1 MAGRAGLSRYQRL
14 VLVATTLMLMLHHA
28 PTVHADIL
36 VYQMLNDQ
44 IIEEFRDLPG
54 TFGGEIPDTGMK
66 VLADRADPPD
76 GCTEMRKP
84 PNSTSKFAVV
94 IARYN
99 CSFEVKV
106 RNAQQ
111 AGFAMAIVH
120 NVGSNDLEH
129 MSASHP
135 QDLLIPSVF
144 VGESSGRSIIEAYTY
159 AHDYALV
166 ITDDIPFNISNN
178 LIIPFAIV
186 VGLCFIIMVLF
197 MIIRCIRERRRTLRN
212 RLPARLL
219 KRIGIVKFAK
229 GMQFDTCAICL
240 DDFVENERL
249 RVLPCRHA
257 YHAQCID
264 PWLTKNRRVCP
275 ICKRK
280 VIVRG
285 ERLQPR
291 RRWPSDSMSSSDPD
305 ETTPLLNSNANENNP
320 TAAGAAA
327 PPATTSS
334 NQPSA
339 AQPPTN
345 SSSSAAAAAAT
356 GVIQTSPRRTV
367 HDQLPQQERL
377 QQNSTGADDG
387 AAPSSHVVSGLL
399 SDDDDELLDDRNVP
413 NSRWLVSRWRRNNAT
428 DQQQQP
434 ADNSPYSPI
443 ADEAPL
449 SRWQRFKRLFT
460 RRPADAE
467 EEDDAEPR
475 PQPAQSVPSE
485 MIAAAAA
492 ASSTTTTTTNITTS
506 PATIGN
512 SNNILNVHLAGSFHG
527 SEDTTDDELLGAMSR
542 DVAKRRQ
549 FRSAPDMPS
558 TSVTTERAWVG
569 VAALPN
575 PNFNPTAQAG
585 AIPDYLHPITLPA
598 GPGNGRSAGS
608 RSQPRRSRNRG
619 RPPHTGGG
627 GGGAGGGHIV

>member
-1 MAGRAGLSRYQRL
+1 MTGQRL
-14 VLVATTLMLMLHHA
+14 PPRSGFVHYQAFVLLATIMLMLHHA
-28 PTVHADIL
+28 PAARADIL

-66 VLADRADPPD
+66 VLADWADPPD
-76 GCTEMRKP
+76 GCTEFHRKP
-84 PNSTSKFAVV
+84 PNNSSKYAVV

-111 AGFAMAIVH
+111 AGYALAIIH

-135 QDLLIPSVF
+135 QDLIIPSVF

-159 AHDYALV
+159 DHDFALV

-212 RLPARLL
+212 RLPARML

-229 GMQFDTCAICL
+229 GMQYDTCAICL

-305 ETTPLLNSNANENNP
+305 ETTPLLNSTNESNQQ
-320 TAAGAAA
+320 AAGVT
-327 PPATTSS
+327 PPATSS
-334 NQPSA
+334 SSQ
-339 AQPPTN
+339 AQNGPTNADN
-345 SSSSAAAAAAT
+345 SSSA
-356 GVIQTSPRRTV
+356 GVIQTSPRRTA
-367 HDQLPQQERL
+367 HDQLPQHQQQL
-377 QQNSTGADDG
+377 QQNST
-387 AAPSSHVVSGLL
+387 PTSHVVNVLP

-413 NSRWLVSRWRRNNAT
+413 NARWLGRGRPGPE
-428 DQQQQP
+428 QQQEP
-434 ADNSPYSPI
+434 MNESPYSPI
-443 ADEAPL
+443 GDEATL

-460 RRPADAE
+460 RTTVENDADEDIDPEPPSNQPQTTPASATT
-467 EEDDAEPR
+467 AATG
-475 PQPAQSVPSE
+475 PAL
-485 MIAAAAA
+485 
-492 ASSTTTTTTNITTS
+492 
-506 PATIGN
+506 IGN

-558 TSVTTERAWVG
+558 TSTVASSAGAPRVG

-575 PNFNPTAQAG
+575 ENFNPTVQ
-585 AIPDYLHPITLPA
+585 IPDYLHRITLPA
-598 GPGNGRSAGS
+598 GPGNGGPARTGGS
-608 RSQPRRSRNRG
+608 SRGQPRRSRNRG
-619 RPPHTGGG
+619 RPHNGGG
-627 GGGAGGGHIV
+627 GDGSHIV

>member
-1 MAGRAGLSRYQRL
+1 MAGPGRTQRQRQPRRAIVCYRTF
-14 VLVATTLMLMLHHA
+14 VLLTAIMLMLHEV
-28 PTVHADIL
+28 PTVQADIL

-66 VLADRADPPD
+66 VLADRADPAD
-76 GCTEMRKP
+76 GCSEMRKP

-99 CSFEVKV
+99 CSFEEKV
-106 RNAQQ
+106 RNAQK
-111 AGFAMAIVH
+111 AGYAMAIVH

-159 AHDYALV
+159 EHEYALV

-212 RLPARLL
+212 RLPARML
-219 KRIGIVKFAK
+219 KRIGTVQFVK
-229 GMQFDTCAICL
+229 GMHYETCAICL
-240 DDFVENERL
+240 EDFVEYEQL

-285 ERLQPR
+285 ERRQPR
-291 RRWPSDSMSSSDPD
+291 RRSSSDSMSSSDTD
-305 ETTPLLNSNANENNP
+305 ENTPLLNSTNASP
-320 TAAGAAA
+320 ATAAVVAAA
-327 PPATTSS
+327 AAGSPPSS
-334 NQPSA
+334 SSYLPSA
-339 AQPPTN
+339 TVE
-345 SSSSAAAAAAT
+345 SSSSAAAATA
-356 GVIQTSPRRTV
+356 GGVGSVIQTSPQPTQPSVLLR
-367 HDQLPQQERL
+367 QQMLR
-377 QQNSTGADDG
+377 
-387 AAPSSHVVSGLL
+387 AATQSPHVINVPTS
-399 SDDDDELLDDRNVP
+399 DDELLDDRWVA
-413 NSRWLVSRWRRNNAT
+413 RVSRAST
-428 DQQQQP
+428 EQQQQQP
-434 ADNSPYSPI
+434 MDESPYSPI
-443 ADEAPL
+443 RDEAVL

-460 RRPADAE
+460 SNEPI
-467 EEDDAEPR
+467 EDDGNDNNTAPVAT
-475 PQPAQSVPSE
+475 QPA
-485 MIAAAAA
+485 ATA
-492 ASSTTTTTTNITTS
+492 STTTTG
-506 PATIGN
+506 PATVIGS
-512 SNNILNVHLAGSFHG
+512 SNNILNAHLAGSFHG
-527 SEDTTDDELLGAMSR
+527 SEDTTDDELLGAMHR

-558 TSVTTERAWVG
+558 TSVGSGSGVRVG

-575 PNFNPTAQAG
+575 VNFNPTLQPPTMPSYQQFVPNATG
-585 AIPDYLHPITLPA
+585 ASGIGTTSVS
-598 GPGNGRSAGS
+598 GNRGGGAAGS
-608 RSQPRRSRNRG
+608 GQSRRSRPRA
-619 RPPHTGGG
+619 RPNIDGGG
-627 GGGAGGGHIV
+627 SHIV

>member
-1 MAGRAGLSRYQRL
+1 METTGLAKGHKLMSDPRGQGGGEDPIFNASMIR
-14 VLVATTLMLMLHHA
+14 VAS
-28 PTVHADIL
+28 VHVPDL
-36 VYQMLNDQ
+36 LSSH

-66 VLADRADPPD
+66 VLADWADPAD
-76 GCTEMRKP
+76 GCTEFHRKP
-84 PNSTSKFAVV
+84 PNNSSKYAVV

-111 AGFAMAIVH
+111 AGYAMAIIH

-135 QDLLIPSVF
+135 QDIIIPSVF

-159 AHDYALV
+159 DHDFALV

-212 RLPARLL
+212 RLPARML

-229 GMQFDTCAICL
+229 GMQYDTCAICL

-291 RRWPSDSMSSSDPD
+291 RRWPSDSMSSSDAD
-305 ETTPLLNSNANENNP
+305 ETTPLLNSANETNQP
-320 TAAGAAA
+320 AAGVT
-327 PPATTSS
+327 PPAAT
-334 NQPSA
+334 
-339 AQPPTN
+339 
-345 SSSSAAAAAAT
+345 SSSSQAPNAPTNTDNSSAGTAT
-356 GVIQTSPRRTV
+356 AVAGVIQTSPRRTA
-367 HDQLPQQERL
+367 HDQLPQQQQQL
-377 QQNSTGADDG
+377 QQNS
-387 AAPSSHVVSGLL
+387 APSSHVVNVVP

-413 NSRWLVSRWRRNNAT
+413 NARWLGRGRPGPE
-428 DQQQQP
+428 QQQQP
-434 ADNSPYSPI
+434 MNESPYSPI
-443 ADEAPL
+443 GDEATL

-460 RRPADAE
+460 RTTVETDADEDNDADQPPSNQPQTTPASA
-467 EEDDAEPR
+467 ATTAATG
-475 PQPAQSVPSE
+475 PAL
-485 MIAAAAA
+485 ID
-492 ASSTTTTTTNITTS
+492 
-506 PATIGN
+506 N

-558 TSVTTERAWVG
+558 TSSVVTSSGTARVG

-575 PNFNPTAQAG
+575 ENFNPAVQ
-585 AIPDYLHPITLPA
+585 IPDYLHRITLPA
-598 GPGNGRSAGS
+598 GPGNGGPTRTGS
-608 RSQPRRSRNRG
+608 RGQPRRSRNHRG
-619 RPPHTGGG
+619 RPHNGGG
-627 GGGAGGGHIV
+627 GGDGSHIV